1 MAISTAHVT
10 VSHRNAHHEDWDTD
24 SEEEQAN
31 RSFQNTDS
39 GDKVVKKKKKGKGK
53 SPERKHENRS
63 SSNTGSDDEISQS
76 SRKGSGNKISQTS
89 SDSDGKASPRSVRQR
104 QISTLHGKSQQRH

>member
-1 MAISTAHVT
+1 MTIAV
-10 VSHRNAHHEDWDTD
+10 
-24 SEEEQAN
+24 
-31 RSFQNTDS
+31 
-39 GDKVVKKKKKGKGK
+39 
-53 SPERKHENRS
+53 P
-63 SSNTGSDDEISQS
+63 NTGSDDETSQS